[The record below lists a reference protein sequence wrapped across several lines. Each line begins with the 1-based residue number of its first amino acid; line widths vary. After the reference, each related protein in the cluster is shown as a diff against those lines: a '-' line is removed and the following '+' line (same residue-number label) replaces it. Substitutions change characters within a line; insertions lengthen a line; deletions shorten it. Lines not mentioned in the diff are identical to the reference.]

1 MESVKLFD
9 SESNIE
15 VIKEDMKNT
24 LENLVEYLFDDVSK
38 KEIELSEGVIIK
50 LDNLIDEK
58 KFEEKLF
65 DLLNIEKVNKIR
77 I

>member
-24 LENLVEYLFDDVSK
+24 LENLVEYLFGKVK
-38 KEIELSEGVIIK
+38 KRWVDATFPFTDPSLELEIFFKGDWLEVLGCGVIHKGVI
-50 LDNLIDEK
+50 
-58 KFEEKLF
+58 F
-65 DLLNIEKVNKIR
+65 
-77 I
+77 